1 MKCTNLCTEM
11 QTAKRVCMAEPF
23 IICSRPSQKKG
34 AKNSD
39 CYYFAWYR
47 DPQTGAK
54 LPQNRLSIDSLNT
67 RLKAGG
73 IRGHVKSKAEAFRI
87 AQEALDKGLVFDYQK
102 TVTPRL
108 IPFIEGFWDY
118 SGSYV
123 KKKLAEG
130 YTVTKNYISIMRMTF
145 DKHVRPYIPEGLAL
159 DGFTVP
165 LMEKIK
171 AKMYDSGV
179 SSSTIGRVVLSVKK
193 PLTEAYRSEL
203 ISDNIGERL
212 STVRRINQEKG
223 ILSSTESRALIEHL
237 KGKYNQS
244 NSYERWKYL
253 VPALCYYTGMRNGE
267 IQSLTPSCIEEII
280 GVDYALLYVNRAWN
294 RVDGFKLPKN
304 GKTRVVTIP
313 SELAREM
320 IDYSDKSPESLIFYS
335 LRDKAKPIDEKAISE
350 AFREA
355 LEEIGISRDAQAER
369 NLSFYSLRHGFN
381 TRMVDSGLSEVQI
394 RGVTGH
400 SSYAM
405 LQHYRHETA
414 ENLKAQAEARNRVL
428 PFIEVRNE

>member
-1 MKCTNLCTEM
+1 MKCTDLCTEIK
-11 QTAKRVCMAEPF
+11 TTKGVFMAEPF
-23 IICSRPSQKKG
+23 IICSRPSQKKS
-34 AKNSD
+34 AKISD

-54 LPQNRLSIDSLNT
+54 LPQNRFSIDTLAV

-102 TVTPRL
+102 PVTPRL
-108 IPFIEGFWDY
+108 IPFIEAYWDY

-130 YTVTKNYISIMRMTF
+130 YSITKNYVQIMRMTF

-159 DGFTVP
+159 DGFSVP
-165 LMEKIK
+165 VMEKIK
-171 AKMYDSGV
+171 AKLYDSGV
-179 SSSTIGRVVLSVKK
+179 STSTIGRVVLSVKK
-193 PLTEAYRSEL
+193 PLTEAYRNEL

-223 ILSSTESRALIEHL
+223 ILSSTESKALIQSL
-237 KGKYNQS
+237 KGKYN
-244 NSYERWKYL
+244 NGYERWKYL
-253 VPALCYYTGMRNGE
+253 VPALCYYTGMRNSE
-267 IQSLTPSCIEEII
+267 IISITPSCIEEFV
-280 GVDYALLYVNRAWN
+280 GLDYSLLHVDRAYNRI
-294 RVDGFKLPKN
+294 DGFKLPKN
-304 GKTRVVTIP
+304 GKKRLVTIP
-313 SELAREM
+313 SELAREL
-320 IDYSDKSPESLIFYS
+320 IDYSDKSPDSLIFYS
-335 LRDKAKPIDEKAISE
+335 LRDKTRPLDEKAISE
-350 AFREA
+350 NFREA
-355 LEEIGISRDAQAER
+355 LEEIGISRDVQAER

-381 TRMVDSGLSEVQI
+381 STMVDSGLSEVQI

-405 LQHYRHETA
+405 LEHYRHETA

-428 PFIEVRNE
+428 PFIEVEQP